1 MSRLTLEQSVGAL
14 INNGRFCDV
23 HFIVGDDET
32 KINGHRMLFALS
44 SDVFEKMFY
53 GELKDTSDDIRIS
66 DITAIGFM
74 NMVRY
79 VENRVKLFCCDQ
91 LEFSLFPASS
101 TARNLRSIYQRF
113 MRRLKQQ
120 PNTWSVI
127 CFWLCMN

>member
-1 MSRLTLEQSVGAL
+1 MSARQHISIEGAKTSIENDGAMSRLTLEQSIGTL

-44 SDVFEKMFY
+44 SDVFEQMFY
-53 GELKDTSDDIRIS
+53 GEVKDTSDNVRIP

-79 VENRVKLFCCDQ
+79 VENRVNIVL
-91 LEFSLFPASS
+91 L
-101 TARNLRSIYQRF
+101 
-113 MRRLKQQ
+113 
-120 PNTWSVI
+120 
-127 CFWLCMN
+127 